1 MGLITALRKMK
12 AEKASNEMKRLFAD
26 LLQMARADGEISED
40 ECDFIFALM
49 DTAGMKNHVVTTG
62 LEGEGVTLEE
72 LLMYDNIDNRG
83 IKSWISSLIDEW
95 SLLPYPKD
103 EKKRLKYLLMVI
115 SMMIT
120 DGESTQEEIIL
131 CHEIA
136 RRMGFD
142 KTHVYQCL
150 LYLAQRSDISP
161 KQMSGLL
168 SYYENGNPII
178 DKI

>member
-1 MGLITALRKMK
+1 MGLITVLKKIK
-12 AEKASNEMKRLFAD
+12 AEKATNETKRLLAD
-26 LLQMARADGEISED
+26 LLEMALADGEISME
-40 ECDFIFALM
+40 ESSFISAFM
-49 DTAGMKNHVVTTG
+49 DTAGVNHVIATG
-62 LEGEGVTLEE
+62 SEEDGGTLEE
-72 LLMYDNIDNRG
+72 LLLYAENG
-83 IKSWISSLIDEW
+83 IKRPLSFLIEEW
-95 SLLPYPKD
+95 KMLPYPKD

-120 DGESTQEEIIL
+120 DGESTQDEIKL

-136 RRMGFD
+136 RRMGFN

>member
-1 MGLITALRKMK
+1 MGLITVLKKIK
-12 AEKASNEMKRLFAD
+12 AEKATNETKRLLAD
-26 LLQMARADGEISED
+26 LLEMAFADGEISME
-40 ECDFIFALM
+40 ESSFISAFM
-49 DTAGMKNHVVTTG
+49 DTTGVNHVVSTG
-62 LEGEGVTLEE
+62 LDGEGVTLEE
-72 LLMYDNIDNRG
+72 MLMYAENG
-83 IKSWISSLIDEW
+83 IEGGLSVLIEEW
-95 SLLPYPKD
+95 KTLPYPKD
-103 EKKRLKYLLMVI
+103 EKKRLRFLLMVI

-120 DGESTQEEIIL
+120 DGESTQEEIKL

-136 RRMGFD
+136 RRMGFY